1 MHTLQFY
8 FSFRSPYTWL
18 AFYRLARVISALPV
32 NVEYV
37 PIFPPKDSLN
47 NPPADARKSNYIKED
62 IERFAEAF
70 GLRLSWPKPFDT
82 DWIRPHAAHLF
93 AQDQGQGIKFA
104 LSAYA
109 ARFSEG
115 RDIGTDEVIA
125 AIGGM
130 CGLDASAVVDAAD
143 DREMQARVM
152 KGMAGRQDS
161 GVFGVPFFIYRGSKY
176 WGNDRIEWLLR
187 HIYRDAGQRVPD
199 LQADPFTRPF
209 G

>member
-1 MHTLQFY
+1 MHTLRFY
-8 FSFRSPYTWL
+8 FSFRSPYAWL
-18 AFYRLARVISALPV
+18 AFYRLARVISDLSV
-32 NVEYV
+32 NIEYV
-37 PIFPPKDSLN
+37 PVFPSIDPKND
-47 NPPADARKSNYIKED
+47 PPANTKKLNYIKED

-82 DWIRPHAAHLF
+82 DWIRPHSAYLF
-93 AQDQGQGIKFA
+93 AQDQGQGFKFA

-115 RDIGTDEVIA
+115 RDVGTDEVIA
-125 AIGGM
+125 AVGGM
-130 CGLDASAVVDAAD
+130 CGLDTSAVVGAAD
-143 DREMQARVM
+143 DRDMQMRVL
-152 KGMAGRQDS
+152 KGMAEGRDS

-187 HIYRDAGQRVPD
+187 HIYRDSGQRVPD
-199 LQADPFTRPF
+199 LRADPFARPF

>member
-1 MHTLQFY
+1 MHALRFY
-8 FSFRSPYTWL
+8 FSFRSPYAWL
-18 AFYRLARVISALPV
+18 AFYRLAQVIPNLPV
-32 NVEYV
+32 TVEYI
-37 PIFPPKDSLN
+37 PIFPSIDPKND
-47 NPPADARKSNYIKED
+47 PPVDTRKINYKKED

-70 GLRLSWPKPFDT
+70 GLPLCWPDPFDT
-82 DWIRPHAAHLF
+82 GWIRPHAAYLF
-93 AQDQGQGIKFA
+93 AQDQGWGFKFA

-115 RDIGTDEVIA
+115 RDIGTDKVIA
-125 AIGGM
+125 AVAGT
-130 CGLDASAVVDAAD
+130 CDLDASAVVGAAD
-143 DREMQARVM
+143 DRDIQARVM
-152 KGMAGRQDS
+152 QGMAGRQAS

-199 LQADPFTRPF
+199 LRADPFARPF